1 MSGKKR
7 ELDVLESRGEDEEK
21 VERWE
26 STEMGYGPRM
36 ETRERVSSGGGAGE
50 REVEVRGLSL
60 DASLC

>member
-1 MSGKKR
+1 MSGKKK

-36 ETRERVSSGGGAGE
+36 VKNMLVMLIMKKMVLHGGI
-50 REVEVRGLSL
+50 
-60 DASLC
+60 